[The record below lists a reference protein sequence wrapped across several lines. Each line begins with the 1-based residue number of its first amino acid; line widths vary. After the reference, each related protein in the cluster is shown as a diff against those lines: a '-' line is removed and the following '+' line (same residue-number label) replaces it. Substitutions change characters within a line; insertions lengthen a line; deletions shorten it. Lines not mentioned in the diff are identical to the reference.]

1 MSTATRRDEVD
12 EQNEVDAVPGL
23 QRCGN
28 RQSMP
33 LLLVSFLLKVIRVE
47 LGLRRLYLHRQ
58 DASLHDLPCLL
69 SLRPRRRIF
78 SLNTLYNS
86 NNSYTGLTKIGAQG
100 VFEPTRWPMGL

>member
-23 QRCGN
+23 KRCGN

-33 LLLVSFLLKVIRVE
+33 LLLVSFVLKVIRVE

-58 DASLHDLPCLL
+58 DASFML
-69 SLRPRRRIF
+69 
-78 SLNTLYNS
+78 
-86 NNSYTGLTKIGAQG
+86 AQFG
-100 VFEPTRWPMGL
+100 DFHAKHAVQFE